1 MRQRLAA
8 APIISFNSIMGSAKK
23 IHFTGIGGS
32 GMSALSQIAAMEGR
46 AVTGSDRDFDNG
58 KNLVFK
64 TALER
69 LGVKIFRQDGSGID
83 ADTEA
88 VAVST
93 AIEDSNPEIAK
104 ARSVSAKLIH
114 RSELLSSY
122 VDKFRTVAV
131 GGTSGKSTVVGMIFT
146 ILEEAGFGPGVIT
159 GGPLVALKERG
170 FMGNAWLGKGP
181 SEARGQGHVMVIEA
195 DESDGTIAK
204 YKPAIGLIL
213 NISKDHKDVPELKNI
228 FRQFAGNVK
237 KLYINADDPELADFR
252 TGAELFGRAGFGFR
266 IEDLKMELF
275 RSHFRLNEVQ
285 FDLPA
290 PGPYNI
296 ENALAAVRLTLD
308 LGVKLELCAEGLKKF
323 RGIHRR
329 FELAGEA
336 GGITVVD
343 DYAHNPA
350 KIASVLGAVRSSG
363 RRVIAI
369 YQPHGYTPTRHLRRE
384 LVDAFVSGLSDRDM
398 LIMPEIYY
406 AGGTVA
412 KDISSEDLVK
422 DISARGRRAL
432 YFKQRCE
439 IIPKALELSAAGD
452 IFLVMGA
459 RDWTLSDFAKE
470 LFGEIKLLHR

>member
-1 MRQRLAA
+1 
-8 APIISFNSIMGSAKK
+8 
-23 IHFTGIGGS
+23 
-32 GMSALSQIAAMEGR
+32 MSALSQIAAMEGR

-58 KNLVFK
+58 KNLAFK
-64 TALER
+64 TALEK
-69 LGVKIFRQDGSGID
+69 LGVKVFRQDGSGID
-83 ADTEA
+83 GDTAE

-93 AIEDSNPEIAK
+93 AIEESNPEMAK
-104 ARSVSAKLIH
+104 ARAVSAKLIH
-114 RSELLSSY
+114 RSELLASY

-159 GGPLVALKERG
+159 GGPLVTLQERG

-181 SEARGQGHVMVIEA
+181 SAARGQGHVMVIEA

-204 YKPAIGLIL
+204 YRPAIGLIL
-213 NISKDHKDVPELKNI
+213 NISKDHKEIPVLKDI

-237 KLYINADDPELADFR
+237 KLYVNADDPELSDFR
-252 TGAELFGRAGFGFR
+252 TGAELFGRSGFGFK

-275 RSHFRLNEVQ
+275 RSTFKLNGVD

-296 ENALAAVRLTLD
+296 ENALASVRVALD
-308 LGVKLELCAEGLKKF
+308 LGVKLELCAEALKKY

-336 GGITVVD
+336 GGVTVVD

-350 KIASVLGAVRSSG
+350 KIASVLGAVRASG

-369 YQPHGYTPTRHLRRE
+369 YQPHGYAPTRLLRRE
-384 LVDAFVSGLSDRDM
+384 LGDAFTAGLSDKDV
-398 LIMPEIYY
+398 LIMPDIYY

-412 KDISSEDLVK
+412 RDISSEDLVK
-422 DISARGRRAL
+422 DISARGRTAL
-432 YFKQRCE
+432 YVKQRRD
-439 IIPKALELSAAGD
+439 IIPKALELAAAGD
-452 IFLVMGA
+452 VFLVMGA

-470 LFGEIKLLHR
+470 LFGAIKSKLAGAGDRDKILRGNQRA